1 MAASLP
7 SATREVRLV
16 TVPEG
21 VPGPEHFAVVAQPLP
36 ARPGQVFVRARYFL
50 VFPRLRTVIGGEPE
64 AVPLPPIRA
73 GDVLFGPAVG
83 AVVAAGAGSPLQPGD
98 AVTHLLGRHEHALVA
113 AADSTGCA
121 RSWATPRWSCPATD
135 SPRSSGGY

>member
-21 VPGPEHFAVVAQPLP
+21 LPGPEHFAVVAQPLP
-36 ARPGQVFVRARYFL
+36 APGPGKSSSEPGTF

-83 AVVAAGAGSPLQPGD
+83 EVVAAGAGSPLQPGD

-121 RSWATPRWSCPATD
+121 PSWATPRWSCPATD
-135 SPRSSGGY
+135 SPRSSGG